1 MKQDRNLH
9 CTTHALAA
17 ELFGDYE
24 LIVDTALAG
33 DQKLKQRIAEADAR
47 NRGGLAVLKNALRN
61 RQVTLPP
68 SLTDILRICEA
79 DQQYYD
85 ELQNDLDYI
94 DVHGSSYRVRLAVGG
109 ERITKRFDNLRAAQ
123 VWRDRL
129 LILRS
134 QDHEAVECFN
144 LGGQ

>member
-9 CTTHALAA
+9 CTTRALTA

-24 LIVDTALAG
+24 LIVDTALGG
-33 DQKLKQRIAEADAR
+33 DQKLKQRIAEADVR
-47 NRGGLAVLKNALRN
+47 NRGGLAVLTNALRN

-85 ELQNDLDYI
+85 ELQNDLDNI

-134 QDHEAVECFN
+134 QDHDAIERFN
-144 LGGQ
+144 LGAH